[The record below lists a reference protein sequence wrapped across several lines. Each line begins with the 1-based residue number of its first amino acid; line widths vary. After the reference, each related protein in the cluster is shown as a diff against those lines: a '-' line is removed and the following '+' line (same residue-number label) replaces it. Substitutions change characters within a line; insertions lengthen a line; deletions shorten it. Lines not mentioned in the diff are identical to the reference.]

1 MACAIGR
8 IDHDWN
14 DTKSCMDQTAD
25 SDNHVAVP
33 DLNSIKSLTWSGAYP
48 KPREYNTR

>member
-1 MACAIGR
+1 
-8 IDHDWN
+8 
-14 DTKSCMDQTAD
+14 MDQTAD